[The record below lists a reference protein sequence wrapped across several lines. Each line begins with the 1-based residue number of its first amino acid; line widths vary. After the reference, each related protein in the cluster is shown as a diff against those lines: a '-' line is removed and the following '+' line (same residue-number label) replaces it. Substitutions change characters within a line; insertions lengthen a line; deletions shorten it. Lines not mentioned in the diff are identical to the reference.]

1 MKKIISLV
9 LALIMICCTIPF
21 TAFAAEDTDIES
33 LRKELAMLTFLAEER
48 IVNVGDLMPHAHSS
62 YERLQNGID
71 FGVDVLYDEESTAE
85 NYNEAID
92 LLTYALNHPTIE
104 THYLKYSY
112 VLSTFEH
119 NENGF
124 YYEDD
129 WNDFSQKRDALRDSF
144 KTNDEE
150 FISDAFF
157 ELHESFV
164 NMTSKYTLAGDVNND
179 GKVNI
184 DDATLVQKYL
194 AGEENLTELQKAL
207 ALSYDNGYYDKL
219 DIPKPNVDCVTG
231 LQKCA
236 AGLIEQH
243 TLPYS
248 YGVKY
253 TDSFDVT
260 YNTKLVLY
268 THIWPGAEEYDYVEY
283 VTTKTAE
290 LEAEGII

>member
-1 MKKIISLV
+1 MKKIISIILV
-9 LALIMICCTIPF
+9 LIMICCTIPF

-48 IVNVGDLMPHAHSS
+48 IDNVGDLMPHAHSS

-268 THIWPGAEEYDYVEY
+268 TQIWPGEEEYDYVKY
-283 VTTKTAE
+283 VEAKARE
-290 LEAEGII
+290 LEAEGVI

>member
-21 TAFAAEDTDIES
+21 TAFAAEDTDIEP
-33 LRKELAMLTFLAEER
+33 LRKELEMLAYKAYGC
-48 IVNVGDLMPHAHSS
+48 INNVGDVMPHAYSS
-62 YERLQNGID
+62 YERLQNGLD
-71 FGVDVLYDEESTAE
+71 FAVDVLYDEEATVE
-85 NYNEAID
+85 KYNEAID
-92 LLTYALNHPTIE
+92 LLTYAFNNPTLE
-104 THYLKYSY
+104 TYYVKYNY

-129 WNDFSQKRDALRDSF
+129 WNDFSEKRDALRDSF

-150 FISDAFF
+150 LISKAFF
-157 ELHESFV
+157 ALHKSFV
-164 NMTSKYTLAGDVNND
+164 NMTSKFTLAGDVNND

-194 AGEENLTELQKAL
+194 AGQENLTELQKEL
-207 ALSYDNGYYDKL
+207 VMSYDNYIYDGL
-219 DIPKPNVDCVTG
+219 DIPKPNIDCVTG

-243 TLPYS
+243 TVPFS
-248 YGVKY
+248 YGVNY
-253 TDSFDVT
+253 TDSFGVT
-260 YNTKLVLY
+260 YNTKITLY
-268 THIWPGAEEYDYVEY
+268 SHIWPGAEEYDYVKY
-283 VTTKTAE
+283 VEAKTAE

>member
-21 TAFAAEDTDIES
+21 TAFAAEDTDIEP
-33 LRKELAMLTFLAEER
+33 LRKELEMLAYKAYGC
-48 IVNVGDLMPHAHSS
+48 INYVGDVMPHAHSS
-62 YERLQNGID
+62 YERLQNGLD
-71 FGVDVLYDEESTAE
+71 FAIDVLYDEESTVE
-85 NYNEAID
+85 KYNEAID
-92 LLTYALNHPTIE
+92 LLTYAFNNPTLE
-104 THYLKYSY
+104 TYYVKYNY

-129 WNDFSQKRDALRDSF
+129 WNDFSEKRDALRDSF

-150 FISDAFF
+150 AISKAFF
-157 ELHESFV
+157 ALHKSFV
-164 NMTSKYTLAGDVNND
+164 NMTSKYTLTGDVNND

-194 AGEENLTELQKAL
+194 AGQENLTELQKEL
-207 ALSYDNGYYDKL
+207 VMSYDNYIYDGL
-219 DIPKPNVDCVTG
+219 DIPKPNIDCVTG
-231 LQKCA
+231 LQKCV
-236 AGLIEQH
+236 AGLTKQH

-268 THIWPGAEEYDYVEY
+268 TQIWPGEEEYDYVKY
-283 VTTKTAE
+283 VEAKARE
-290 LEAEGII
+290 LEAEGVI